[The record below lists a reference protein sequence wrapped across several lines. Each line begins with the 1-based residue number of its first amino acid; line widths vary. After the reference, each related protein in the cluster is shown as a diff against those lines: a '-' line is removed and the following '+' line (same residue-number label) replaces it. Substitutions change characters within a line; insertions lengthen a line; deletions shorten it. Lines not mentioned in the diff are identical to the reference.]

1 MILADKIILQRK
13 ALGMSQEELAEKVGV
28 SRQAISKWESTNTI
42 PDLDRIVKMSEV
54 FGVSTDY
61 LILDELGEDT
71 NTDTYT
77 ERVEKVSL
85 DTARQFITINK
96 KASLHIGLGVSSIIT
111 SLALIA
117 HFQPYTSNNIV
128 VWIPYAL
135 ILLMAIGLFINSG
148 LSLSDY
154 NFLYQ
159 PFDLEYGVEGILEKE
174 YQAKRRT
181 SRMSLIFSV
190 LLLIFGAM
198 IMFYFLVT
206 SEVNL
211 NFTLFKTAIIL
222 IAVSIGLLIHY
233 GMNDRPYK
241 VLTKHSDYQVNT
253 DRDKRIEKIAAAY
266 WPLITA
272 AYLLYSFI
280 TNDWGRSWLVWPI
293 AGLVFGAI
301 AGYNEMK

>member
-135 ILLMAIGLFINSG
+135 ILLMAIGLFIN
-148 LSLSDY
+148 
-154 NFLYQ
+154 
-159 PFDLEYGVEGILEKE
+159 
-174 YQAKRRT
+174 
-181 SRMSLIFSV
+181 
-190 LLLIFGAM
+190 
-198 IMFYFLVT
+198 
-206 SEVNL
+206 
-211 NFTLFKTAIIL
+211 
-222 IAVSIGLLIHY
+222 
-233 GMNDRPYK
+233 
-241 VLTKHSDYQVNT
+241 
-253 DRDKRIEKIAAAY
+253 
-266 WPLITA
+266 
-272 AYLLYSFI
+272 
-280 TNDWGRSWLVWPI
+280 
-293 AGLVFGAI
+293 
-301 AGYNEMK
+301 